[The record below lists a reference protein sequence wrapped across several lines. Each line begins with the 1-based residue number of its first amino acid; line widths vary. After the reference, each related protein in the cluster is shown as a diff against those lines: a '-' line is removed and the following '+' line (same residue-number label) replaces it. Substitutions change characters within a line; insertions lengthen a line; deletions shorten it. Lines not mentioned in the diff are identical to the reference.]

1 MAEQYDVIVIGAG
14 STGEN
19 VAGRTAAGG
28 LKTVIVESE
37 LVGGECSYWACMPT
51 KALLRPGEALRELK
65 RTPGARAAA
74 NGGIDIAEVLAR
86 RDAMTS
92 DWDDKWQVQWL
103 DSVNVPLIRGQG
115 RITGE
120 KTVTVT
126 DKDGNV
132 TELEAKVAVCIATG
146 SKSLMPPIPGVK
158 ECGAWDNRDITAI
171 KEIPN
176 RMLIIG
182 GGVVGVEMAQA
193 MKDLGSSEVTVVELQ
208 DRLLPIEEAF
218 AGELIKK
225 VFTEEYGINV
235 ITGVG
240 ISSFSRSDD
249 GEVTATLADGAEIK
263 ADEILISIGRKANT
277 EDIGLESIGL
287 EPGRYIEVDDYLKAA
302 GVDGDW
308 LYAAGDVNGRALL
321 THQGKYQARICGDVI
336 LGKEIKAWADNGVVP
351 RVIFTDPQ
359 VAAVGLTEEQARS
372 QGINVKTVEYGY
384 GATAGAMVRGEGI
397 DGNTKIVIDE
407 DTRTIVGATFVGP
420 GAGEQIHA
428 ATIAIAGKVTL
439 DTLWHAVP
447 AYPTISEF
455 WLRLLEDYG
464 L

>member
-19 VAGRTAAGG
+19 VAGRTAEGG

-74 NGGIDIAEVLAR
+74 DGGIDIAEVLAR
-86 RDAMTS
+86 RDAMTA
-92 DWDDKWQVQWL
+92 DWDDKWQVRWL

-115 RITGE
+115 RISGE

-146 SKSLMPPIPGVK
+146 SESLMPPIPGVK

-171 KEIPN
+171 KEVPDRI
-176 RMLIIG
+176 LIIG

-193 MKDLGSSEVTVVELQ
+193 MKDLGSSEVTIVELQ

-225 VFTEEYGINV
+225 VFTEEYGIDV

-249 GEVTATLADGAEIK
+249 GEVTASLADGAELK

-277 EDIGLESIGL
+277 VDIGLESIGL
-287 EPGRYIEVDDYLKAA
+287 DPGRYIEVDDYLRAT
-302 GVDGDW
+302 GVDGGW

-336 LGKEIKAWADNGVVP
+336 LGKEIKAWADHGVVP
-351 RVIFTDPQ
+351 RVVFTDPQ

-384 GATAGAMVRGEGI
+384 GATAGAVLRGEGI

-455 WLRLLEDYG
+455 WLRLLEGYG